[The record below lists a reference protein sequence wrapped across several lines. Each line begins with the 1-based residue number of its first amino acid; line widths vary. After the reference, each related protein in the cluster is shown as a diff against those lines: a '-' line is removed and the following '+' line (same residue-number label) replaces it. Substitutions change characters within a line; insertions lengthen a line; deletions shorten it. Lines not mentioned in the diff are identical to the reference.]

1 MKDYKRVRGQ
11 RAALPPRLIFY
22 PLRQGVQTGRAPG
35 PKMVGPMVSFIR
47 LSLQRFLTHPWQ
59 TGLTVLGIA
68 IGVANIIALLG
79 FSYSAREQTAK
90 LFREIGAEVFFVTP
104 YFETEGGPLGG
115 NPASALG
122 MLSPKDIEVVRG
134 VEGVESAGGILIAPV
149 WVRAGKRQIFT
160 ALVGAPHDYQQ
171 FRRVE
176 TSQGRF
182 FSREEEEG
190 RAEVAVLGATVAGKL
205 FPSGGAVGREV
216 VLMGRSLRVVGVLEP
231 TGEII
236 FEDIDNRVYLPLP
249 LAMELTGLGGVHT
262 ILARTKP
269 GEDLAGVMERVRKV
283 LHTAHQLG
291 PEDPPDVSV
300 FDIKTITR
308 LRDKTFGIFAI
319 IVGAVGTIALIVA
332 GINILNVML
341 ISVLE
346 RIREIGIR
354 KACGARRRDILF
366 QFLLDAVLQSL
377 VGSLLGAGLGVWAT
391 FYLTRRVGW
400 ETYFPFWLVIGAL
413 AFGVMVG
420 VLFGI
425 APALRA
431 AFTDP
436 IEALRYE

>member
-1 MKDYKRVRGQ
+1 M
-11 RAALPPRLIFY
+11 
-22 PLRQGVQTGRAPG
+22 T
-35 PKMVGPMVSFIR
+35 SFIR
-47 LSLQRFLTHPWQ
+47 LSLRRFLTHPWQ
-59 TGLTVLGIA
+59 TGLTVMGIA

-122 MLSPKDIEVVRG
+122 MLSPEDIEVVRK

-149 WVRAGKRQIFT
+149 WARAGKRQIFT

-171 FRRVE
+171 FRRVD
-176 TSQGRF
+176 TRAGRF
-182 FSREEEEG
+182 FTAEEARE

-205 FPSGGAVGREV
+205 FPKGGAVGSEV

-231 TGEII
+231 TGEIL
-236 FEDIDNRVYLPLP
+236 FEDIDNRIYLPLP
-249 LAMELTGLGGVHT
+249 LAMELTGLSGVHT
-262 ILARTKP
+262 ILVRAEP
-269 GEDLAGVMERVRKV
+269 GSKLSQVMERVERA
-283 LHTAHQLG
+283 LRAAHGLSPG
-291 PEDPPDVSV
+291 DPPDVSV
-300 FDIKTITR
+300 FDIKTITK
-308 LRDKTFGIFAI
+308 LRDKTFAIFAI
-319 IVGAVGTIALIVA
+319 IVGAVGTIALVVA

-354 KACGARRRDILF
+354 KACGARRRDILV

-377 VGSLLGAGLGVWAT
+377 VGSLIGAGIGIWAT
-391 FYLTRRVGW
+391 FYLTHRVGW
-400 ETYFPFWLVIGAL
+400 ETYFPLWLVIGAL
-413 AFGVMVG
+413 AFGVLVG